1 MAASPSRKL
10 VRSYRL
16 VFRRRWRI
24 HKVQN
29 WRIPLP
35 QGIELRAIG
44 YWAACLAAVAA
55 LARLPLIGLGVSAIP
70 PSVRLVAAPVAAAW
84 ALSRWEVDGRS
95 PHRALLG
102 LIAHRLRPRELA
114 GLRRCPPVG
123 SELVPMERL
132 IAAPDP
138 VASTYPRCRIAGPAE
153 LLLRYPVA
161 VEPEGIPRGSG
172 DGPEEK
178 VAAATRWR
186 IRETSTATPL
196 HQGHVLQIPD
206 GKEVLFE

>member
-1 MAASPSRKL
+1 MADSPRKL

-55 LARLPLIGLGVSAIP
+55 LAHFPLIGLAVSAIP
-70 PSVRLVAAPVAAAW
+70 PSVRLLAAPIAAAW

-114 GLRRCPPVG
+114 GLRRCPLVG
-123 SELVPMERL
+123 SELVPMEDL

-138 VASTYPRCRIAGPAE
+138 LAPTYPRCRIVGPAA
-153 LLLRYPVA
+153 LLLRYPAA
-161 VEPEGIPRGSG
+161 VEPEGIPRRA
-172 DGPEEK
+172 K
-178 VAAATRWR
+178 VGRSQGAAAAARWR

-206 GKEVLFE
+206 GKEVIFE

>member
-1 MAASPSRKL
+1 MASSPSRKL

-44 YWAACLAAVAA
+44 YWVACLVAVA
-55 LARLPLIGLGVSAIP
+55 LLGRLPLIGLAVSAIP
-70 PSVRLVAAPVAAAW
+70 PSVRLLALPITAAW
-84 ALSRWEVDGRS
+84 AISRWEVDGRS

-102 LIAHRLRPRELA
+102 LIAHRVRPRELA
-114 GLRRCPPVG
+114 ALRRCPRTG
-123 SELVPMERL
+123 SELVPLGRL

-138 VASTYPRCRIAGPAE
+138 LAPTYPRVRIAGPAA
-153 LLLRYPVA
+153 LLLRYPAA
-161 VEPEGIPRGSG
+161 VEPERIPRRA
-172 DGPEEK
+172 GPDQR
-178 VAAATRWR
+178 AAAARRWR
-186 IRETSTATPL
+186 VRKTSPKAPL
-196 HQGHVLQIPD
+196 HRGHLMQIPD
-206 GKEVLFE
+206 GKEVVFE